1 MWTPTRVQRIVFA
14 STALSSLTGVVAASL
29 AGPVT
34 IGSFGPPAPG
44 AALQLQLLSIATLV
58 SSLLMVCAFWRT
70 PHASVAAPFLGGLVA
85 VGAGTYLAF
94 GYWVPAS
101 NGAFAAPFT
110 LQGAIFLLW
119 GLASCSLALVSSAV
133 SQKWVPE
140 PASHP
145 QPTH

>member
-14 STALSSLTGVVAASL
+14 STSLSGLAGVVAASFT
-29 AGPVT
+29 GPLT

-58 SSLLMVCAFWRT
+58 SSLLIVCAFWRI
-70 PHASVAAPFLGGLVA
+70 PHASVAAPFLGGVVA
-85 VGAGTYLAF
+85 LGAGTYLAF

-101 NGAFAAPFT
+101 NGAFTAPFA

-133 SQKWVPE
+133 RQKWVPE
-140 PASHP
+140 PSSHP